1 MYSNISSL
9 NILYIEDDSFIL
21 KTFKQVFEYLGASV
35 VGASSYDEAVRVFNY
50 GNNNFNLIIVD
61 IELNGIFNGLDFVHL
76 VKTFNKTI
84 KVIITSGYDHT
95 EYLIKAIELKVD
107 KYFIKP
113 FKEVLLFEYL
123 NKLSSSIDEESTLK
137 INTDNL
143 ISLTNKFYYS
153 YTQKCF
159 LKENSTIHLTI
170 QESFFV
176 ELLLKNKS
184 QTVPYEIIAKEFK
197 NKFNKQINKVIFRTI
212 IKNIRKKTT
221 YEIFKLIPNI
231 GYKIVSN

>member
-1 MYSNISSL
+1 MYSNISNL
-9 NILYIEDDSFIL
+9 NILYVEDDSFML
-21 KTFKQVFEYLGASV
+21 ENFKQVLEYLGASV
-35 VGASSYDEAVRVFNY
+35 VGASSYDEAVMLFNY
-50 GNNNFNLIIVD
+50 GTNKFNLIIVD

-76 VKTFNKTI
+76 VKTFNKSI
-84 KVIITSGYDHT
+84 KVVITSEYDNT
-95 EYLIKAIELKVD
+95 EYLIKAIELKVN

-113 FKEVLLFEYL
+113 FKEVVLFEYL
-123 NKLSSSIDEESTLK
+123 NKLSSSLGETSIIK

-143 ISLTNKFYYS
+143 IPLINDFYYS
-153 YTQKCF
+153 YAQKCF
-159 LKENSTIHLTI
+159 VKENSTIYLTI

-176 ELLLKNKS
+176 ELLIQNKPN
-184 QTVPYEIIAKEFK
+184 TVPYEIIAKEFK

-231 GYKIVSN
+231 GYKIV